1 MDGKMAI
8 ENVLKQRP
16 ASEHV
21 TGQAGNLLSL
31 THHPPILSLR

>member
-21 TGQAGNLLSL
+21 SGQAGNLSL
-31 THHPPILSLR
+31 THHPPILPLR